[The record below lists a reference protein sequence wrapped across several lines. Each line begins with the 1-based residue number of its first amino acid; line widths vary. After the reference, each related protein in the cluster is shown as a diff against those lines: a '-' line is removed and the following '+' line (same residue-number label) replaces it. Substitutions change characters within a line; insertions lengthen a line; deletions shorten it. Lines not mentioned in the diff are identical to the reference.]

1 VPLRT
6 DRALEWGTLTM
17 MEEGPAHPFFL
28 ELQILKGFK
37 RNVLKPCILKGLR
50 AFFRNCGFQ
59 RS

>member
-1 VPLRT
+1 
-6 DRALEWGTLTM
+6 M